1 MKLIFS
7 FVLFTFLF
15 GCKSEKSKYTIAYAS
30 LEETSIARFPEIQE
44 SESYKRGKEVYTD
57 FCITCHLPDGKGIIG
72 TFPPLDGS
80 NWLSEKRK
88 ESIHAVKFGLQGPIE
103 VNGENYNMAMAPLGL
118 TDQEVADV
126 LNYVMNSWSNSSEKP
141 VTLEEVKA
149 IEK

>member
-1 MKLIFS
+1 MKLVYS
-7 FVLFTFLF
+7 FLLFTFLF
-15 GCKSEKSKYTIAYAS
+15 GCKSEKSNNTIAYAS
-30 LEETSIARFPEIQE
+30 LEENSITQISEFQD
-44 SESYKRGKEVYTD
+44 SESYKRGKDVYSD
-57 FCITCHLPDGKGIIG
+57 FCITCHLSDGKGITG

-80 NWLSEKRK
+80 NWLTEKRK
-88 ESIHAVKFGLQGPIE
+88 ESIHAVKYGLQGPIE

-126 LNYVMNSWSNSSEKP
+126 LTYVMNSWSNSSKKP

>member
-1 MKLIFS
+1 MRLVFG
-7 FVLFTFLF
+7 FVLFTCLI
-15 GCKSEKSKYTIAYAS
+15 GCKSEKTNTDHVYAS
-30 LEETSIARFPEIQE
+30 LEKSDLVQVSEIQD

-57 FCITCHLPDGKGIIG
+57 FCITCHLSDGKGIIG

-80 NWLSEKRK
+80 NWLTEKRR
-88 ESIHAVKFGLQGPIE
+88 EAIHAVKFGLQGPIE

-126 LNYVMNSWSNSSEKP
+126 LNYVMNSWSNSNKEP